1 MSVEIVTKEDLN
13 VFRLQLLN
21 DLKMLLNFK
30 PTATKEWLRSSEVR
44 KMLKISPGT
53 LQALRVSGKLKA
65 SKVGGILFYKISDI
79 EELLASGTNE

>member
-21 DLKMLLNFK
+21 DLKTLLNHK

-65 SKVGGILFYKISDI
+65 SKVGGILLYKISDI
-79 EELLASGTNE
+79 EELLATGILR